1 MPITNIKFRSSPYPM
16 KKLFFLTLVSI
27 MLLFVSSCGQGSAIL
42 RKGDPAPDFTLKDLQ
57 GKAWTLSELKGQV
70 VFINFWATWCPPC
83 LKELPSM
90 QQLYTMLPKDKF
102 KMLAVLNNDKPAP
115 AGFIA
120 TQKGLTM
127 PILDDSE
134 NLIGSKYAL
143 TGLPETFIVDK
154 QGILRE
160 KFIGPEQWDAP
171 VYVDM
176 IKKYIN
182 Q

>member
-1 MPITNIKFRSSPYPM
+1 
-16 KKLFFLTLVSI
+16 
-27 MLLFVSSCGQGSAIL
+27 
-42 RKGDPAPDFTLKDLQ
+42 
-57 GKAWTLSELKGQV
+57 
-70 VFINFWATWCPPC
+70 
-83 LKELPSM
+83 M

-120 TQKGLTM
+120 NQKGLTM

-134 NLIGSKYAL
+134 NLVGSTYAL